1 MTAAM
6 GVRNAVHSDVCE
18 SLQYASHKHQCCMS
32 SEVDVVV
39 LRLHRERKASGF
51 FGRGICKSIPRLFV
65 SISPTI
71 HISWLWV
78 KLSEKLEQGG
88 TKKTFPCG
96 V

>member
-6 GVRNAVHSDVCE
+6 GVRNVDHSDVCE
-18 SLQYASHKHQCCMS
+18 SLQYASHKHQCFIR

-39 LRLHRERKASGF
+39 LRPQRDRKASGF
-51 FGRGICKSIPRLFV
+51 LGRGVCRSIPRLFV

-71 HISWLWV
+71 HVSWLWV
-78 KLSEKLEQGG
+78 KLIEKLEKGG
-88 TKKTFPCG
+88 TKMAFPCG